1 MKAQESTPTDKTDLL
16 HSAEWK
22 LDERALELIA
32 IGVSVAVNCQDCLKH
47 HAHRAMESGADE
59 KEIVDAVKVGMMVRK
74 GAASIMDRFV
84 AREAA
89 KVGCNE
95 FAEQEAMQSEC
106 GCH

>member
-1 MKAQESTPTDKTDLL
+1 M
-16 HSAEWK
+16 
-22 LDERALELIA
+22 
-32 IGVSVAVNCQDCLKH
+32 NCQDCLKH
-47 HAHRAMESGADE
+47 HAHKAMGIGADE
-59 KEIVDAVKVGMMVRK
+59 KEIVDAVKVGMMVRN

-84 AREAA
+84 AHEAA